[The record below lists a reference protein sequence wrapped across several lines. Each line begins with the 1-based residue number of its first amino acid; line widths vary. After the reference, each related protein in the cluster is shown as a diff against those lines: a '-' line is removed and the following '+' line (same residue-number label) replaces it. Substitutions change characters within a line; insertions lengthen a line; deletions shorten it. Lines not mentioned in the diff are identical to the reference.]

1 MAKNDAAAGEYVRL
15 LMVLEAATVI
25 MIMIQCRYQAVERVA
40 TSFDKISFDRFCV
53 VPSTTI
59 GYCCYCCR
67 QVGGSR

>member
-15 LMVLEAATVI
+15 FMVLDAATVI

-40 TSFDKISFDRFCV
+40 ASVDKILFDRFCV
-53 VPSTTI
+53 VPSTTF